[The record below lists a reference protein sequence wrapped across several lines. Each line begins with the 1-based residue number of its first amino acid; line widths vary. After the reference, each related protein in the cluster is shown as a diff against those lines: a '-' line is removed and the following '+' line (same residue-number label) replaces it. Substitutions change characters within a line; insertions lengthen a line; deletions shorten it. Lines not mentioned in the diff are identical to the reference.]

1 MCGRKQKADSVLQK
15 MQVFLL
21 QNIQKMQLFLKN
33 KEKNWLIC
41 YDYKRIDKRRVVKKL
56 QRKGEEGRMAEKSH
70 SKKEKR

>member
-21 QNIQKMQLFLKN
+21 QNIQKMQLFFKN

-41 YDYKRIDKRRVVKKL
+41 YDYKRIDKRSVVKSYKKRRGGKNG
-56 QRKGEEGRMAEKSH
+56 RKEPF
-70 SKKEKR
+70 